1 MEAQLAKILLYFDV
15 FSYPLTREE
24 LLHLAGYPEKNA
36 GQIEES
42 LESMVLKGWIK
53 QEGGFY
59 YIGPGDHFVKRRID
73 GNLLAQKRM
82 KAAQRYSRIISW
94 FPFVRGVFLSGSIS
108 KGFMADHD
116 DIDYFIITEPG
127 RLWLSRTLLT
137 LFKKIFLLNSYRNF
151 CINYFVDTQ
160 NIYIPEQNIFT
171 ATEIVFTVPTFNLS
185 MHEEFLKTNSWTLL
199 YYPTFR
205 QNGNHLKDNTPLLKV
220 FLEKLLQNSL
230 GDRLEN
236 YFLKKSVN
244 YIRKKFAKMSDE
256 EFTKAFSIK
265 PHELRYLP
273 NRQQF
278 RILGEYE
285 KRIRDFEKLT
295 GLSLGPDL
303 SQQIAEK

>member
-1 MEAQLAKILLYFDV
+1 MESQLLKILLYFDV

-42 LESMVLKGWIK
+42 LESMALKGWIK

-108 KGFMADHD
+108 KGFMAGND
-116 DIDYFIITEPG
+116 DIDYFIVTEPG

-137 LFKKIFLLNSYRNF
+137 LFKKIFLLDSYRNF

-160 NIYIPEQNIFT
+160 NLFIPDQNIFT
-171 ATEIVFTVPTFNLS
+171 ATEIVFTLPTFNLS
-185 MHEEFLKTNSWTLL
+185 MHEEFLKTNSWTLR

-205 QNGNHLKDNTPLLKV
+205 QNGSPLKDNAPLLKI
-220 FLEKLLQNSL
+220 FFEKLLQNSM
-230 GDRLEN
+230 GDRLEKF
-236 YFLKKSVN
+236 FLKKSGN
-244 YIRKKFAKMSDE
+244 YIRKKFTEMGDE
-256 EFTKAFSIK
+256 EFSKAFSIK

-278 RILGEYE
+278 RILSAYE
-285 KRIRDFEKLT
+285 KRIKDFEKLT

-303 SQQIAEK
+303 AQQIAEK

>member
-1 MEAQLAKILLYFDV
+1 MEAQLIKILLYFDV

-24 LLHLAGYPEKNA
+24 IMLYAGFHDGNSSQA
-36 GQIEES
+36 DES
-42 LESMVLKGWIK
+42 LEEMVRKGWINHDS
-53 QEGGFY
+53 GFY
-59 YIGPGDHFVKRRID
+59 FVGLDNHLIKRRID
-73 GNLLAQKRM
+73 GNLLAYRRM
-82 KAAQRYSRIISW
+82 RTAKRYSRIISW
-94 FPFVRGVFLSGSIS
+94 FPFIRGVFLSGSIS

-160 NIYIPEQNIFT
+160 NLFIPEQNIFT
-171 ATEIVFTVPTFNLS
+171 ATEIVFTLPTFNRA
-185 MHEEFLKTNSWTLL
+185 MHEKFLKTNSWTLR
-199 YYPTFR
+199 YYPTFL
-205 QNGNHLKDNTPLLKV
+205 QNGSHLKDNAPLLKS
-220 FLEKLLQNSL
+220 FLEKLLQNSM

-236 YFLKKSVN
+236 YFLRKSGN

-256 EFTKAFSIK
+256 EFSKAFSIK

-278 RILGEYE
+278 RILSAYE
-285 KRIRDFEKLT
+285 KRIKGFEKLT
-295 GLSLGPDL
+295 GLNLGPEL
-303 SQQIAEK
+303 AQQIFEK